1 MHLRKSVFAWSAG
14 LPGQERRAAYP
25 AGGARRLAELAGRKI
40 VPVIS
45 IGEVP
50 LARCAGGLLLQ
61 RACGAALRAPSCG
74 RLPCLRGKLRA
85 WPIQKARPERAPLR
99 RKEAGRAEQQIV
111 SSHYSWSSMKM
122 GLCCKQGG
130 NCQWRTKKATRR
142 GARAERWRVELPR
155 IRKQLRERPLAGS

>member
-1 MHLRKSVFAWSAG
+1 MHLQKSVFAWSVR
-14 LPGQERRAAYP
+14 LPGQERRRAHP
-25 AGGARRLAELAGRKI
+25 ARGALRLAEFAGRKI
-40 VPVIS
+40 VPVIW

-50 LARCAGGLLLQ
+50 LARCAGVLPVQ

-74 RLPCLRGKLRA
+74 RLPCLWGKRRD
-85 WPIQKARPERAPLR
+85 WPIRKARPERMPLR

-142 GARAERWRVELPR
+142 EARAETWRVELAR
-155 IRKQLRERPLAGS
+155 RRSQLRERLRAGS